1 MGQPII
7 HMQDIGARYGTSAP
21 VFSKLNLQVG
31 EGDFYYLVG
40 ESGSGKTS
48 LLRLLYLSLT
58 PFQGTFSLL
67 GEDLRGPAGGQKSGG
82 QKFSG
87 RKFGAQ
93 KARLR
98 QEMGIVFQDFKLLD
112 HLTVLENVAVSLRIR
127 GLEGKRSL
135 AQAQELLAWLGIEKT
150 ACVPS
155 ALSGGEKQ
163 RVAIARAIIARPR
176 LLIADE
182 PTNNIDDETAVKVF
196 YLFEELHKIG
206 TTVILATHSHDL
218 VTAFPYPALR
228 LEGGTLHGPEPAL
241 PPREESS
248 MALGSKGLRS
258 YYGA

>member
-228 LEGGTLHGPEPAL
+228 LEGERSTGRSPLCLPEKNRPWL
-241 PPREESS
+241 LDP
-248 MALGSKGLRS
+248 KG
-258 YYGA
+258 